1 MPETAE
7 TLPRRQLWTRLLLYP
22 GHTLPTAAAPVLV
35 GTGLAWRDGVFA
47 AGPAL
52 LFLLSSWLL
61 HVAGVFAD
69 NYTLIKRYPT
79 LPEHPELLAALA
91 QRTLALSTL
100 AAAIGLCLALAM
112 AIGLVLLVQCGP
124 WVLAMG
130 LIGLLTSLGYHWG
143 PWPYANRGLADP
155 VFLLMFGVVAVAA
168 TYFVQAAALMPAGPW
183 WQRSAALP
191 PAVWLIGLPVGALVT
206 SVLVIDDIRDRHWD
220 AQKGWRTGAVR
231 WGLRWSR
238 AEFAALVVFA
248 YLAPLLMVALG
259 WGAWMLLPLLTAPL
273 AWQALQAIR
282 RFDDAQVLLPWTPKV
297 ARLGLIYAA
306 LQAVALAL
314 PLG

>member
-1 MPETAE
+1 MSAASVAIVRPRATARAE
-7 TLPRRQLWTRLLLYP
+7 RGAPYHGRVTASPAPASAARASDRPVPLLGFLTVLGSAALFGTLGPLSRFAYDLGVGP
-22 GHTLPTAAAPVLV
+22 AAWV
-35 GTGLAWRDGVFA
+35 AWR
-47 AGPAL
+47 
-52 LFLLSSWLL
+52 
-61 HVAGVFAD
+61 
-69 NYTLIKRYPT
+69 
-79 LPEHPELLAALA
+79 
-91 QRTLALSTL
+91 
-100 AAAIGLCLALAM
+100 
-112 AIGLVLLVQCGP
+112 
-124 WVLAMG
+124 G

-155 VFLLMFGVVAVAA
+155 VFLLMFGVVAVVA
-168 TYFVQAAALMPAGPW
+168 TYFVQAAALIPAGPW
-183 WQRSAALP
+183 WQRSAAVPL
-191 PAVWLIGLPVGALVT
+191 AVWLIGLPMGALVT

-259 WGAWMLLPLLTAPL
+259 WGVWMLLPLLTAPL
-273 AWQALQAIR
+273 AWQALQAVS
-282 RFDDAQVLLPWTPKV
+282 RFDDTQALLPWTPKV

-314 PLG
+314 PPG